1 MRLAD
6 KIREQLQ
13 EDEKKMQ
20 VPFTETE
27 KQFWTTEIMDFFLKY
42 PTHNFTLQPKK
53 LVRDKMYYEK
63 EGNYSIAEER
73 EKEFVKWAE
82 NEGFVVKKYTE
93 FNEISLTLP
102 KEEPLTMTEQDKQLL
117 LKDLCTRFPY
127 GIK

>member
-20 VPFTETE
+20 VPFTDTE
-27 KQFWTTEIMDFFLKY
+27 KHFWSTEIMDFFIKY
-42 PTHNFTLQPKK
+42 PTHKFTLQPTK

-102 KEEPLTMTEQDKQLL
+102 KKEE
-117 LKDLCTRFPY
+117 
-127 GIK
+127 